1 MRAPNQVWCNGEDV
15 AERQY
20 HKSGNVSGEKS
31 SKGHA
36 RRVIDEVHGNIS
48 QIHHFAASPP

>member
-1 MRAPNQVWCNGEDV
+1 MRAPNQVWCNGEDMV
-15 AERQY
+15 EWQCHR
-20 HKSGNVSGEKS
+20 SGNVSGEKS

-36 RRVIDEVHGNIS
+36 RSIIDEVHANFR